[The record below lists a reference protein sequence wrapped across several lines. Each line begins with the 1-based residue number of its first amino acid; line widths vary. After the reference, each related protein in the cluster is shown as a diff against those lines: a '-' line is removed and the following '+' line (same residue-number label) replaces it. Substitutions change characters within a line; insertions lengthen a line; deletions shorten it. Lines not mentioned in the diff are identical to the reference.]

1 MICGVS
7 GMMSEENVKKYL
19 SSKTIDEFN
28 AVDALVF
35 KGRKE
40 IAIAEYPDEVQKH
53 LAALYQKEI
62 DANGGIIGD
71 PHDVFR
77 EKIK

>member
-1 MICGVS
+1 MIGEVV
-7 GMMSEENVKKYL
+7 GMMSEENSKKYL
-19 SSKTIDEFN
+19 ACKTIDEFV
-28 AVDALVF
+28 ALDELVF
-35 KGRKE
+35 KDRKE
-40 IAIAEYPDEVQKH
+40 IAIAEYPNEVQRH

-77 EKIK
+77 EK

>member
-1 MICGVS
+1 
-7 GMMSEENVKKYL
+7 MMSEEKVKKYL
-19 SSKTIDEFN
+19 ACNTIDEFN

-35 KGRKE
+35 KGQTV
-40 IAIAEYPDEVQKH
+40 IAIAEYPDEVQRH
-53 LAALYQKEI
+53 LAALYQREI